1 MEKSIRFPRLTLG
14 VCYYPEHWPQEMWAD
29 DLARMKRY
37 GIEIVRVAEF
47 AWTIFEPEEGR
58 FSFDLFDRF
67 LDEAESAG
75 IRVIFGTPT
84 ATPPAWLTDRYPE
97 VLNCA
102 ENGIPYQHGMRRH
115 YNYNSPVYQRLSAR
129 VAEELAK
136 HYGQRDCVIGW
147 QIDNELNCETDV
159 FYSPADHAAF
169 RVFLK
174 KKYGTLDALNRA
186 WGNVFWNQTY
196 TGWEQVHLTRP
207 TVSGSV
213 NPHLALDEKRFF
225 SDSAI
230 RFCRM
235 QAEAL
240 RRHIPAS
247 RFITTNGMFG
257 HLDSHEMTRQALDF
271 FSYDSYPNFAFAL
284 DSPGTDGLKDRNWSL
299 NLSLVRSVSPNFGVM
314 EQQSGPGGWT
324 NRIESVS
331 PKPGQM
337 RLWALQSV
345 AHGADYVSF
354 FRWRTCTFGTE
365 IYWHGLN
372 NYDNRPNRR
381 LAELEKIAADARALA
396 SVAGKRYQA
405 QAAIARDYDN
415 EWDGELDRWHGP
427 LERYSVRGWFTAF
440 QRRHIPCDFVDF
452 TSPPDPES
460 LARYRLLVY
469 PHPAILTRE
478 TAELLRAYVRGGGT
492 VVFGARTGYKDT
504 DGHCLTQPMPGYAAP
519 LCGATVEDFTW
530 IAEREP
536 AQYADWDG
544 ARLEA
549 PLFADIL
556 LPEADGEVLA
566 AFTGDYYAGRPV
578 LICRRE
584 GEGKAY
590 YYGSAFSAQTA
601 ETFLDKLGIASPFAN
616 VLNAPPQVE
625 LAARGEEDGA
635 YLFALNFS
643 PEESR
648 LHLRAPRADL
658 LTGETLS
665 GDVSLPPYGVRVFT
679 V

>member
-14 VCYYPEHWPQEMWAD
+14 VCYYPEHWPEEMWAD

-47 AWTIFEPEEGR
+47 AWTIFEPEEGQ

-67 LDEAESAG
+67 LDEAEKSG
-75 IRVIFGTPT
+75 IRVILGTPT
-84 ATPPAWLTDRYPE
+84 ATPPAWLTHRYPE

-102 ENGIPYQHGMRRH
+102 ENGIPYQHGERRH
-115 YNYNSPVYQRLSAR
+115 YNYNSPVYQRLSACI
-129 VAEELAK
+129 AEELAK
-136 HYGQRDCVIGW
+136 HYGHRECIIGW

-169 RVFLK
+169 RVFLQ

-196 TGWEQVHLTRP
+196 TDWEQVHLTRP
-207 TVSGSV
+207 TVSNSV

-230 RFCRM
+230 RFCRL
-235 QAEAL
+235 QAEIV

-247 RFITTNGMFG
+247 QFITTNGMFG

-284 DSPGTDGLKDRNWSL
+284 DNPGTDALKDRNSSL
-299 NLSLVRSVSPNFGVM
+299 NLSLVRSVSPTFGVM

-381 LAELEKIAADARALA
+381 LAELERIAADARALA
-396 SVAGKRYQA
+396 SVAGKRYQS

-415 EWDGELDRWHGP
+415 EWDGELDHWHGP
-427 LERYSVRGWFTAF
+427 LERYSVKGWFTAF
-440 QRRHIPCDFVDF
+440 QRRHVPCDFVDF
-452 TSPPDPES
+452 TSPPDLQA

-478 TAELLRAYVRGGGT
+478 TAELLRAYIRGGGT
-492 VVFGARTGYKDT
+492 VVFGARTGYKDM

-544 ARLEA
+544 VQLEA

-556 LPEADGEVLA
+556 APQADGEVLA
-566 AFTGDYYAGRPV
+566 AFTGDYYKGKPALV
-578 LICRRE
+578 CRRE
-584 GEGKAY
+584 GAGKAY

-601 ETFLDKLGIASPFAN
+601 EAFLDRLGIASPFAD
-616 VLNAPPQVE
+616 VLEAPPQVE
-625 LAARGEEDGA
+625 LAARGE

-643 PEESR
+643 AEEAR
-648 LHLRAPRADL
+648 LHLRAPRTDV

-665 GDVSLPPYGVRVFT
+665 GDVTLPPYGVRVFT
-679 V
+679 A